1 MDYLIVDSCIR
12 HIINKLEYG
21 QKFKERLVV
30 VDGENPKRNR
40 VYSED
45 NKKSLKDK
53 LIELEQEK
61 IIDKI
66 IYCNNEEGFELYN
79 KYFGKKSKNAYAKNG
94 QQLLTTLKSF
104 ENIKTKYVYQTDIDI
119 FFRTGFGD
127 FYKEY
132 IKYKESKAI
141 TGCLSILKEKF
152 EEPLYGKRVE
162 VRSSFIDIEQLKKIL
177 PLQNKINNDDQFEL
191 PWHRALD
198 NSIDKKQSIRFS
210 NENIGFMHI
219 DNNDKNDWNIS
230 TIFNS
235 NIFNSLSNNGNIN
248 FKKEENTY
256 KKPTNDIIVFTRGRN
271 TPVEKI
277 KRMIDSLKRQNY
289 TNFSLVYFDD
299 NSNTKT
305 REYLYMLSKYDS
317 WCKNHIYLIEN
328 IKRNGSLKNLDL
340 AISNLILNDNQII
353 INLDD
358 DDALLVDDAIE
369 TIKKYFDDGYDATI
383 GKVFRTDKPFKKYSI
398 VNFKKSWLRDGDNI
412 WLHPKCFRRIL
423 CNYIGDF
430 LMDKNGEYI
439 ESMPDYAIMLPILE
453 FAKKP
458 KLIEKYLYYFE
469 PSDANINKRDE
480 YKENKIKETKEY
492 LFWKAN
498 KLFSKPIISV
508 IGDANIDENSNK
520 YKFAEKLGEKLID
533 KGYRIKTG
541 GLNGIMKAV
550 FKGAHNSKNRMFG
563 DLIAILPGYNK
574 NANEY
579 ADIKIA
585 TGKDIMRGEDIVD
598 ACAVIS
604 IGGGAGTLNEITIA
618 WAKFKLILACSE
630 FEGWSKE
637 LSNKKIDKRIRYCD
651 IYEDCIYGF
660 KSIDECMK
668 LLEKYIPIYKREYHG
683 IKKNI

>member
-79 KYFGKKSKNAYAKNG
+79 KYFGKESKNSYSKNG

-104 ENIKTKYVYQTDIDI
+104 ENINTKYVYQTDIDI

-127 FYKEY
+127 FYKEF
-132 IKYKESKAI
+132 IKYKESKAL
-141 TGCLSILKEKF
+141 TGCLSILKEKC

-162 VRSSFIDIEQLKKIL
+162 VRSSFIDLEQLKNIL
-177 PLQNKINNDDQFEL
+177 PLKNNITDDDQFDL

-198 NSIDKKQSIRFS
+198 QSIDKKQSIRFS
-210 NENIGFMHI
+210 NKNIGFMHI
-219 DNNDKNDWNIS
+219 NNDDKNDWNIS
-230 TIFNS
+230 TFFIS
-235 NIFNSLSNNGNIN
+235 NIFNSISNNGNVN
-248 FKKEENTY
+248 FKKGENMY
-256 KKPTNDIIVFTRGRN
+256 RKPENNIVVFSRGRN

-289 TNFSLVYFDD
+289 TNFSLVYLDD

-305 REYLYMLSKYDS
+305 REYLYMLSKYDC
-317 WCKNHIYLIEN
+317 WCNKHMYLIEN
-328 IKRNGSLKNLDL
+328 IQRYGSLKNLDL
-340 AISNLILNDNQII
+340 SIDNLILNNNQII

-358 DDALLVDDAIE
+358 DDALIVDDAIE
-369 TIKKYFDDGYDATI
+369 TIKKYFDEGYDVTI
-383 GKVFRTDKPFKKYSI
+383 GGVFRTDKPFKKYSL

-412 WLHPKCFRRIL
+412 WLHPKCFRRL
-423 CNYIGDF
+423 LFNYIGDF
-430 LMDKNGEYI
+430 LKDKDGNYI

-458 KLIEKYLYYFE
+458 KLIDKYLYYFD
-469 PSDANINKRDE
+469 PSIANINKKDE
-480 YKENKIKETKEY
+480 YQENKIKETKEY
-492 LFWKAN
+492 LFSKAN
-498 KLFSKPIISV
+498 KLFSKPIIGV
-508 IGDANIDENSNK
+508 IGDANIDENSNE

-533 KGYRIKTG
+533 QGYRIKTG
-541 GLNGIMKAV
+541 GLKGIMEAV
-550 FKGAHNSKNRMFG
+550 FKGAHKSKNKMFG
-563 DLIAILPGYNK
+563 DLIAILPGNNK
-574 NANEY
+574 NVSKY

-585 TGKDIMRGEDIVD
+585 SGKDIMRAEDVVD
-598 ACAVIS
+598 ADAIIS
-604 IGGGAGTLNEITIA
+604 IGGGAGTLNEISIS
-618 WAKFKLILACSE
+618 WAKFRLILACTE
-630 FEGWSKE
+630 FEGWSKK
-637 LSNKKIDKRIRYCD
+637 LADTKIDNRVRYYD
-651 IYEDCIYGF
+651 IQEDCIYGF
-660 KSIDECMK
+660 KSIDECLK

-683 IKKNI
+683 IKI